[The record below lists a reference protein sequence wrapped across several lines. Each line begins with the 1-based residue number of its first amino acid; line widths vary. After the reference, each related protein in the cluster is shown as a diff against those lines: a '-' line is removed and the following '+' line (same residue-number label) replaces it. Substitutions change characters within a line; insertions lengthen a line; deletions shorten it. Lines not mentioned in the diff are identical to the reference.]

1 MLGSDPVI
9 KKLSSVQARQSIM
22 GRRLACQ
29 IVRDLISNMYLRVDS
44 KLVNDLLNDDWA
56 SVTDFFARVE
66 QKREVSAFDANA
78 PAKFADTVRTQMSM
92 HGLRAADLQGRQ
104 PAPRWAS
111 LSPEPRPIRQ
121 SDGGADLRF
130 LCVGIA
136 ALVVLAVGGAFLVSL
151 VGGMRVVAPAEK
163 VQEPTL
169 YARFEAMERVVADLK
184 ADNDVMKDRLKLQE
198 TGSAAAEVLRS
209 RALEEALAAHGRR
222 QDDQISAFLV
232 NTRAV
237 LDGVKK
243 ESAMDLKDMRATV
256 KSLETRVGESR
267 VMLESYETR
276 LRNAKNEMDANMD
289 GVAKMSEAVKSHLG
303 EVKDLWKEINKTKD
317 SHQAV
322 LQEQRAASEHLRSN
336 QMILWN
342 AVAVIFIICA
352 LTSLYMYASVMCV
365 DRVRHELAEFK
376 ALTASHQR
384 LSERVDA
391 IVAEQEQTAVLDD
404 VPAPPGP
411 GGARRRRGRAD

>member
-1 MLGSDPVI
+1 MFKP
-9 KKLSSVQARQSIM
+9 R
-22 GRRLACQ
+22 
-29 IVRDLISNMYLRVDS
+29 IVRDQLLAVEGRQSKPERKAASKIIRGLLDS
-44 KLVNDLLNDDWA
+44 TFLCADAPIIGHVLEEQWA
-56 SVTDFFARVE
+56 RTADFFRRVE
-66 QKREVSAFDANA
+66 QNGDLREFVGVV
-78 PAKFADTVRTQMSM
+78 PGEFAEHVRTEMEINK
-92 HGLRAADLQGRQ
+92 LRAADLQDRQ

-111 LSPEPRPIRQ
+111 MSPEPRPIRQ

-151 VGGMRVVAPAEK
+151 VGGVRVVAPAEK

-303 EVKDLWKEINKTKD
+303 GVKDLWNEINKTKD